1 MMRGHDLQRRSGE
14 MTRVRFL
21 GSGDSFG
28 SGGRFQTCILV
39 EATGYR
45 FLIDCG
51 TTSLVAMKRSG
62 VDPGSIDAVLLT
74 HFHGD
79 HCGGV
84 PFLIL
89 DGQFAKR
96 ARPLTIA
103 GPPSV
108 RVRLTAVFEAM
119 LPTSSSIQQA
129 VPVTYLE
136 LAERSPIGPLEV
148 TALPVAHLA
157 ATEPHGLRV
166 RVDGRVIAY
175 TGDTDWCDALPRLA
189 DGADL
194 LIAECYSFE
203 KRIPQHLSHA
213 SLLAH
218 REELRAKRIVLTHP
232 GVETLARRS
241 ELAWELAEDG
251 SEIDL

>member
-1 MMRGHDLQRRSGE
+1 V
-14 MTRVRFL
+14 TRIRFI

-28 SGGRFQTCILV
+28 NGGRFQTCILV
-39 EATGYR
+39 DADGDR

-51 TTSLVAMKRSG
+51 ATSLVALKRAG

-84 PFLIL
+84 PYLIL

-96 ARPLTIA
+96 DRPLVIA
-103 GPPSV
+103 GPPGV
-108 RVRLTAVFEAM
+108 RERMDAIFEAA
-119 LPTSSSIQQA
+119 LPTSSRTAQRFA
-129 VPVTYLE
+129 VSYVELGERVT
-136 LAERSPIGPLEV
+136 RIGPVEV
-148 TALPVAHLA
+148 IALPVAHVPE
-157 ATEPHGLRV
+157 TVPHGLHV
-166 RVDGRVIAY
+166 RAGGRVIAY

-194 LIAECYSFE
+194 FIAEAYSFD

-213 SLLAH
+213 TLHAH
-218 REELRAKRIVLTHP
+218 RGELHAKRVFLTHA
-232 GVETLARRS
+232 GVETLAHRA
-241 ELAWELAEDG
+241 ELAWDLVDDG
-251 SEIDL
+251 TEIDL